1 MAVDDDDVSPGGR
14 GAVTRSADE
23 SARRA
28 RSVRTSPDVP
38 QRAPITVGDL
48 SRVLGTP
55 LVGGSGAAA
64 PAVADLVVVDITDDS
79 RRVSTGHA
87 YLALPGSHHHGLDFE
102 GQAAGA
108 GAVVAI
114 SDRPSAAL
122 PTLVVGDPRA
132 VSGPLSAWFH
142 GCPSNAMRVFGV
154 TGTNGKTSTAHFLE
168 AGLAAAGESSGFI
181 SGVAIRGAGLD
192 LRPVRT
198 TPEAPMLQRTL
209 GRLVRGG
216 ATACA
221 MEVSS
226 HAIDQ
231 GRVDGVRFRTVAF
244 TNLGHDHLDYH
255 HTMEEYYRVKASL
268 FTAARADTAVVSL
281 DDPHGRRL
289 AAESEPPTWTCSV
302 RDVGADVYAERI
314 DCDGTGS
321 RFTAR
326 TPYGAVPIHLRVL
339 GPHQVPNALVALTG
353 LLADDIDPLAAAE
366 GISRLTRVPGRCEP
380 VNAGQSFTALVDYM
394 HNEPGQRALLPHLRA
409 MAAGRLILVI
419 GATGGRDRTKRR
431 PLGRTAAS
439 FADLVIVTDESPED
453 EDPAA
458 LRAEV
463 LAGAREAAV
472 VRAGEAAGVEVVEEP
487 DRARALALAVAAA
500 GPGDV
505 VVVAGRGCEV
515 SRRYGARR
523 DDFDDRARLLQAIL
537 EFSAE
542 NPGQRSA

>member
-1 MAVDDDDVSPGGR
+1 
-14 GAVTRSADE
+14 
-23 SARRA
+23 
-28 RSVRTSPDVP
+28 
-38 QRAPITVGDL
+38 
-48 SRVLGTP
+48 
-55 LVGGSGAAA
+55 
-64 PAVADLVVVDITDDS
+64 
-79 RRVSTGHA
+79 
-87 YLALPGSHHHGLDFE
+87 
-102 GQAAGA
+102 
-108 GAVVAI
+108 
-114 SDRPSAAL
+114 
-122 PTLVVGDPRA
+122 
-132 VSGPLSAWFH
+132 
-142 GCPSNAMRVFGV
+142 
-154 TGTNGKTSTAHFLE
+154 
-168 AGLAAAGESSGFI
+168 
-181 SGVAIRGAGLD
+181 
-192 LRPVRT
+192 
-198 TPEAPMLQRTL
+198 
-209 GRLVRGG
+209 
-216 ATACA
+216 
-221 MEVSS
+221 
-226 HAIDQ
+226 
-231 GRVDGVRFRTVAF
+231 
-244 TNLGHDHLDYH
+244 
-255 HTMEEYYRVKASL
+255 L

>member
-1 MAVDDDDVSPGGR
+1 M
-14 GAVTRSADE
+14 TRSTEE
-23 SARRA
+23 SAGRA
-28 RSVRTSPDVP
+28 RSVRASPDVP
-38 QRAPITVGDL
+38 QRAPITAADL
-48 SRVLGTP
+48 SRFLGTP
-55 LVGGSGAAA
+55 VVGGSGAAA
-64 PAVADLVVVDITDDS
+64 RVAADLVVVDITDDS
-79 RRVSTGHA
+79 RSVSTGHA

-102 GQAAGA
+102 AEAAEA

-142 GCPSNAMRVFGV
+142 GCPSHAMRVFGV
-154 TGTNGKTSTAHFLE
+154 TGTNGKTSAAHFLE
-168 AGLAAAGESSGFI
+168 AGLAAAGESSGLI

-198 TPEAPMLQRTL
+198 TPEAPMLQHTL
-209 GRLVRGG
+209 GRFFRGG

-231 GRVDGVRFRTVAF
+231 GRIDGVRFRTVAF

-268 FTAARADTAVVSL
+268 FTSARADTAVVSV

-302 RDVGADVYAERI
+302 RDVGADVYAEDI
-314 DCDGTGS
+314 VCDGTGS

-326 TPYGAVPIHLRVL
+326 TPLGAVPIHLRVL

-366 GISRLTRVPGRCEP
+366 GISRLSRVPGRCEP
-380 VNAGQSFTALVDYM
+380 VHAGQSFTALVDYM
-394 HNEPGQRALLPHLRA
+394 HNEPGQRALLPYLRS
-409 MAAGRLILVI
+409 MATGRLILVI

-472 VRAGEAAGVEVVEEP
+472 VRARETAGVEVMEEP
-487 DRARALALAVAAA
+487 DRGQALALAVAVA

-505 VVVAGRGCEV
+505 VVVAGRGSEV
-515 SRRYGARR
+515 SRRYGPLR

-537 EFSAE
+537 GSSAK